1 MYSRTIQYNCTI
13 IDLYNRSVVASKNVK
28 KITADLAISPL
39 QNILVSNQSS
49 DKYVQFK
56 RISSSLCISQNMSRQ
71 VL

>member
-39 QNILVSNQSS
+39 AKHPCEQS
-49 DKYVQFK
+49 KF
-56 RISSSLCISQNMSRQ
+56 R
-71 VL
+71 